1 MPRRDQNLAV
11 VTWQLVE
18 GLDAG
23 VRGDFRSRA
32 MDLGPMLISCGLAAT
47 AAFHE
52 AKAGPAPR
60 KPLELA
66 YRSMVDAL
74 ARHVLKAP
82 AASGRELVTEA
93 GRMDAASYRHA
104 SADARAFALW
114 VRRAAEALIPAAA
127 ERGNRAG
134 TPPAD
139 RSPQSPAEPNAQRE
153 GRG

>member
-11 VTWQLVE
+11 VTWQLVG

-66 YRSMVDAL
+66 YRSMADAL
-74 ARHVLKAP
+74 ARHVLRAP
-82 AASGRELVTEA
+82 AASGGDLVTEA

-114 VRRAAEALIPAAA
+114 VRRAAEAMIPAAA
-127 ERGNRAG
+127 ERGNRDS
-134 TPPAD
+134 TPPA
-139 RSPQSPAEPNAQRE
+139 SGPPEPHAEPGAQRQA
-153 GRG
+153 RG